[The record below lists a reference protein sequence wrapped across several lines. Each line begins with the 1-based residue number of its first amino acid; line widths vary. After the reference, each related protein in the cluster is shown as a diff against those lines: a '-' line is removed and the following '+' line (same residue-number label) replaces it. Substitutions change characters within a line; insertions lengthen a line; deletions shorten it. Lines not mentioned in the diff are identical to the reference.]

1 MSSAR
6 LASGF
11 WVAAKLRQVQNAG
24 GYASILAKG
33 HEEAGSI
40 NLILRL
46 RDGTLKHAIPAIDS
60 DGLTADRNFEW
71 REDLLNDDALTAIIA
86 RELRFDRDQWFV
98 ECEWTLAQFTEIFN
112 VKAR

>member
-11 WVAAKLRQVQNAG
+11 WIAAKMRQIQSAG
-24 GYASILAKG
+24 GYASILVKG

-40 NLILRL
+40 TLVLRA
-46 RDGTLKHAIPAIDS
+46 RDGTLKLAVPVISTNVADS
-60 DGLTADRNFEW
+60 ERCFEW
-71 REDLLNDDALTAIIA
+71 RDGSIDDQAMTKLIE

-98 ECEWTLAQFTEIFN
+98 ECECSEDLFAEIFN
-112 VKAR
+112 IKTI